1 MSIGFLFALGAC
13 LSWSIA
19 GFIITNATKELSVP
33 IINLLRLFFGI
44 TIITVVS
51 ILFGYQNFIHLFST
65 KMIQAWLWL
74 GLSGI
79 VSLVVGDYL
88 SFKSYAILK
97 PQKASVI
104 TTLSPTTALLFGIL
118 LLNEKINSVGVV
130 GIIITIVGVI
140 SISLGR
146 SQRNAIKTE
155 NIGSTNKAILYG
167 IVAAACHGLSLALS
181 KKGLML
187 EKNVGNII
195 TPLNATFIRLVVG
208 FIFLSIIAIASG
220 KIKIYYHQ
228 IFANKNASKQ
238 TIIASIFNP
247 ALAISLA
254 MLSILYMDVAVA
266 QTIFALVPF
275 FTLLIAFFVLKEKVT
290 AQSLLGVFVA
300 VVGVGI
306 LIWRLKIN
314 EMLEW

>member
-1 MSIGFLFALGAC
+1 MSIGFLFAFGAC

-19 GFIITNATKELSVP
+19 GFYITNATKKLPVP

-44 TIITVVS
+44 TIITTVS
-51 ILFGYQNFIHLFST
+51 ILFGYQNFIHLFSS
-65 KMIQAWLWL
+65 KLIQAWLWL

-79 VSLVVGDYL
+79 ISLVVGDYL

-104 TTLSPTTALLFGIL
+104 TTLSPTTALVFGIL
-118 LLNEKINSVGVV
+118 LLNEKINAIGII
-130 GIIITIVGVI
+130 GIIITIGGVI

-146 SQRNAIKTE
+146 SQRNANTT
-155 NIGSTNKAILYG
+155 NTVADTNKAILYG
-167 IVAAACHGLSLALS
+167 IAAAACHGLGLALS

-195 TPLNATFIRLVVG
+195 NPINATFIRLVVG
-208 FIFLSIIAIASG
+208 FLFLSIIAIASG
-220 KIKIYYHQ
+220 KIKMYYHQ
-228 IFANKNASKQ
+228 IMANKNASKQ
-238 TIIASIFNP
+238 TLIAAIFNP
-247 ALAISLA
+247 TLAVSLA
-254 MLSILYMDVAVA
+254 MLSIMYMDVAVA
-266 QTIFALVPF
+266 QTIFSLVPF
-275 FTLLIAFFVLKEKVT
+275 FTLLIAFFVLREKVT

-306 LIWRLKIN
+306 LIWRLKISVV
-314 EMLEW
+314 LGW

>member
-1 MSIGFLFALGAC
+1 MSIGFLFAFGAC

-19 GFIITNATKELSVP
+19 GFYITNATKELPVP
-33 IINLLRLFFGI
+33 IINLLRLFFGV
-44 TIITVVS
+44 TIITAVS
-51 ILFGYQNFIHLFST
+51 ILFGYQNFINLFST
-65 KMIQAWLWL
+65 NLVQAWLWL

-104 TTLSPTTALLFGIL
+104 TTLSPTTALVFGIL
-118 LLNEKINSVGVV
+118 LLNEKINAVGII

-146 SQRNAIKTE
+146 SQRNANTT
-155 NIGSTNKAILYG
+155 NTVADTNKAILYG
-167 IVAAACHGLSLALS
+167 IAAAACHGLGLALS

-187 EKNVGNII
+187 EKNAGNII
-195 TPLNATFIRLVVG
+195 SPINATFIRLVLG
-208 FIFLSIIAIASG
+208 FLFLSIIAIASG
-220 KIKIYYHQ
+220 KIKMYYHQ
-228 IFANKNASKQ
+228 IMANKNASKQ
-238 TIIASIFNP
+238 TLIAAIFNP
-247 ALAISLA
+247 TLAVSLA
-254 MLSILYMDVAVA
+254 MLSIMYMDVAVA
-266 QTIFALVPF
+266 QTIFSLVPF

-306 LIWRLKIN
+306 LIWRLKIGAV
-314 EMLEW
+314 LGW

>member
-1 MSIGFLFALGAC
+1 MSIGFLFAFGAC

-19 GFIITNATKELSVP
+19 GFFITNATKALPVP
-33 IINLLRLFFGI
+33 IINLLRLFFGVSII
-44 TIITVVS
+44 TIIS
-51 ILFGYQNFIHLFST
+51 IAFGFQNFVDLFSI

-104 TTLSPTTALLFGIL
+104 TTLSPTTALLFGIV
-118 LLNEKINSVGVV
+118 LLNEKINAI
-130 GIIITIVGVI
+130 GIIGMLITIIGVI

-146 SQRNAIKTE
+146 SQRNAITTNTIAE
-155 NIGSTNKAILYG
+155 TNKAILYG
-167 IVAAACHGLSLALS
+167 IAAAACHGLGLALS

-195 TPLNATFIRLVVG
+195 SPINATFIRLVVG
-208 FIFLSIIAIASG
+208 FLFLSIIAIASG
-220 KIKIYYHQ
+220 KIKMYYHQ
-228 IFANKNASKQ
+228 IMANKNASKQ
-238 TIIASIFNP
+238 TFLASIFNP
-247 ALAISLA
+247 TLAVSLA

-290 AQSLLGVFVA
+290 TQSLLGVFVA

-306 LIWRLKIN
+306 LIWRLKISA
-314 EMLEW
+314 LLGW